1 MGNTHDNTRAHWRLL
16 GMLNDVEDK
25 QAPPAVIPFDLAMMR
40 GDQNVFSI
48 PDQSDPGATGVW
60 HSRPRRHGQF
70 GTEIILMYG
79 INWMLSTEIKE
90 CYPYFNHELFAYLG
104 EEM

>member
-1 MGNTHDNTRAHWRLL
+1 MMGNTHDNTRAHWRLL

-60 HSRPRRHGQF
+60 HNASHGRGDMDSSVQK
-70 GTEIILMYG
+70 L
-79 INWMLSTEIKE
+79 
-90 CYPYFNHELFAYLG
+90 YLCTV
-104 EEM
+104 